1 MRKRA
6 ALVSAGIAVLAITGI
21 NAPAQAAAPG
31 TSATATATATAQTEA
46 AWQYIGSYSS
56 RSYCIDAGQQYVREG
71 FSNYRCDPAPGGT
84 GYYYLYVS

>member
-1 MRKRA
+1 M
-6 ALVSAGIAVLAITGI
+6 GIAVLAIGGI
-21 NAPAQAAAPG
+21 NAPAQAAPG
-31 TSATATATATAQTEA
+31 TSVSVSAQSEA
-46 AWQYIGSYSS
+46 GWVYIGSYSS

>member
-6 ALVSAGIAVLAITGI
+6 ALVSVGIAVLAIGGM
-21 NAPAQAAAPG
+21 NAPAQAAPG
-31 TSATATATATAQTEA
+31 TSVGVGVGVGAQSEA
-46 AWQYIGSYSS
+46 GWTYIGSYSS
-56 RSYCIDAGQQYVREG
+56 RSYCVDAGQQYVREG

>member
-6 ALVSAGIAVLAITGI
+6 ALVSVGIAVLAIGGI
-21 NAPAQAAAPG
+21 NAPAQAAPG
-31 TSATATATATAQTEA
+31 TSVTVGAQSEA
-46 AWQYIGSYSS
+46 GWVYIGSYSS

-71 FSNYRCDPAPGGT
+71 FSNYRCDAAPGGT

>member
-6 ALVSAGIAVLAITGI
+6 ALVSVGIAVLAIGGM
-21 NAPAQAAAPG
+21 NAPAQAAPG
-31 TSATATATATAQTEA
+31 TSVGVGVGAQSEA
-46 AWQYIGSYSS
+46 GWTYIGSYSS
-56 RSYCIDAGQQYVREG
+56 RSYCVDAGQQYVREG